1 MSIFAAKFIEM
12 TKDIIKKIIIKFM
25 FLIIKNFLLLKS
37 LNKLKKV
44 KIKTGQKIKFI
55 VKFMIDKKRKK
66 FRINNIFTD
75 ITSNK
80 SKYLMF
86 I

>member
-44 KIKTGQKIKFI
+44 KTKTGQKIKFI

-75 ITSNK
+75 IISNK